1 MKNLFLTGEIGVGKS
16 TLLKKLIEKIN
27 TSIGGYV
34 TERVINNNILK
45 YNLISLYDGTE
56 EYSISK
62 MPLNRHSNNPEVF
75 LSSFN
80 EGAFS
85 ILEKSFCERDIV
97 VMDELGFMESKA
109 YRFQDIVFK
118 LLDSSNA
125 VIGVLKKRDCE
136 FLNNIRSRKDVV
148 IIEVTEENR
157 DTLLERLLL
166 ILVSFEVPLKKKDAF
181 YWSEELIRFYNDA
194 INYKKCEYT
203 KIIIDEIKK
212 YVPDLKDKTLLDIGA
227 GIGTF
232 SIPLSK
238 EAKHIT
244 AVDSS
249 FNMLNFFRKK
259 AKSKEISNID
269 FILSPFEKANIPP
282 HDITLSI
289 HGGGA
294 TSKESLLSFYNLIVD
309 YGFIAIPTSHNFNGE
324 TLYKML
330 DRPIRKFNISDT
342 LKNLKLLDC
351 KYEHKELKYNFP
363 QFFKNYDD
371 ALKFFKEHFKIKSKS
386 EIFILKEFINEYIY
400 KYEDGYLFDNIKTSS
415 FIAIKKS

>member
-34 TERVINNNILK
+34 TERVIDNNILK
-45 YNLISLYDGTE
+45 YNLISLYDGIE
-56 EYSISK
+56 EYSISQ

-85 ILEKSFCERDIV
+85 ILEKSFYERNV
-97 VMDELGFMESKA
+97 VIMDELGFMESKA
-109 YRFQDIVFK
+109 YRFQNIVLR
-118 LLDSSNA
+118 LLDSSKT

-136 FLNNIRSRKDVV
+136 FLNNIRNRKDVI

-157 DTLLERLLL
+157 NILLEKLIT

-181 YWSEELIRFYNDA
+181 YWSEELIQFYDDA

-203 KIIIDEIKK
+203 KTIINEIKK
-212 YVPDLKDKTLLDIGA
+212 YVPNFKNKTLLDIGA

-232 SIPLSK
+232 SIPLSR
-238 EAKHIT
+238 EVNHIT

-249 FNMLNFFRKK
+249 FNMLNFFRRK
-259 AKSKEISNID
+259 AKSKEIHNID
-269 FILSPFEKANIPP
+269 FVLSPFENAKIKP

-294 TSKESLLSFYNLIVD
+294 TSRESLLRFYDLIIN
-309 YGFIAIPTSHNFNGE
+309 YGFIVIPTKSNFNGE
-324 TLYKML
+324 IFYKMIN
-330 DRPIRKFNISDT
+330 RPTRKFKTNDT
-342 LKNLKLLDC
+342 LKNLQLLNC
-351 KYEHKELKYNFP
+351 KYEHKNLTYNFP
-363 QFFKNYDD
+363 QFFKDYDD
-371 ALKFFKEHFKIKSKS
+371 AL
-386 EIFILKEFINEYIY
+386 IFLKGTL
-400 KYEDGYLFDNIKTSS
+400 K
-415 FIAIKKS
+415 

>member
-1 MKNLFLTGEIGVGKS
+1 MKNLFLTGEIGMGKS

-34 TERVINNNILK
+34 TERVIDNNALK
-45 YNLISLYDGTE
+45 YNLISLYDGNE
-56 EYSISK
+56 EYTISK
-62 MPLNRHSNNPEVF
+62 MPLNKNSNVPEIF

-80 EGAFS
+80 DGVFN
-85 ILEKSFCERDIV
+85 ILEKSFYERNVII
-97 VMDELGFMESKA
+97 MDELGFMESKA
-109 YRFQDIVFK
+109 YRFQNIVFR
-118 LLDSSNA
+118 LLDSSKT
-125 VIGVLKKRDCE
+125 VIGVLKKRDCA
-136 FLNNIRSRKDVV
+136 FLNNIRNRKDVI

-157 DTLLERLLL
+157 NILLEKLLL
-166 ILVSFEVPLKKKDAF
+166 ILNSFQVPLKKSSAF
-181 YWSEELIRFYNDA
+181 YWSKELIQFYDEA
-194 INYKKCEYT
+194 VNYKKCEYI
-203 KIIIDEIKK
+203 KIIMDEIKK
-212 YVPDLKDKTLLDIGA
+212 YVPNFKDKTLLDIGA

-238 EAKHIT
+238 EVKHIT

-294 TSKESLLSFYNLIVD
+294 TSKESLSSFYDLILN

-324 TLYKML
+324 IFYEML
-330 DRPIRKFNISDT
+330 DKPIRKFNVIDT
-342 LKNLKLLDC
+342 LENLQLLNC
-351 KYEHKELKYNFP
+351 NYEHKELTYNFP

-371 ALKFFKEHFKIKSKS
+371 SLIFFKEHFKIKSEFETS
-386 EIFILKEFINEYIY
+386 ILKEFIDKYIY
-400 KYEDGYLFDNIKTSS
+400 KYENGYLFDNIKTSL

>member
-45 YNLISLYDGTE
+45 YNLISLYDGIE
-56 EYSISK
+56 EYSISQ

-85 ILEKSFCERDIV
+85 ILEKSFYERNVII
-97 VMDELGFMESKA
+97 MDELGFMESKA
-109 YRFQDIVFK
+109 YKFQNIVFK
-118 LLDSSNA
+118 LLDSSKT
-125 VIGVLKKRDCE
+125 VIGVLKKKDCE
-136 FLNNIRSRKDVV
+136 FLNAIRNRND
-148 IIEVTEENR
+148 IIIVEVTEENR
-157 DTLLERLLL
+157 DTLLEELLT
-166 ILVSFEVPLKKKDAF
+166 ILNNFQVPLKKESAF
-181 YWSEELIRFYNDA
+181 YWSEELIQFYNDA

-212 YVPDLKDKTLLDIGA
+212 YVPNLKNKTLLDIGA
-227 GIGTF
+227 GIGAF

-238 EAKHIT
+238 EVKHIT

-294 TSKESLLSFYNLIVD
+294 TSKESLSSFYDLILD

-324 TLYKML
+324 ILYRML
-330 DRPIRKFNISDT
+330 DRPIRKFNVIDT
-342 LKNLKLLDC
+342 LENLKLLNC
-351 KYEHKELKYNFP
+351 NYEHKELTYNFP
-363 QFFKNYDD
+363 QFFKNYDN
-371 ALKFFKEHFKIKSKS
+371 ALKFFKEHFKIKNEL
-386 EIFILKEFINEYIY
+386 EISILKEFIDKYIY
-400 KYEDGYLFDNIKTSS
+400 KYENGYIFDNIKTSS

>member
-34 TERVINNNILK
+34 TERVIDNNTLK

-56 EYSISK
+56 EYTISK
-62 MPLNRHSNNPEVF
+62 MPLNGCSNDIEIF

-80 EGAFS
+80 EGIFS
-85 ILEKSFCERDIV
+85 VLEKSFHERNAII
-97 VMDELGFMESKA
+97 MDELGFMESKA
-109 YRFQDIVFK
+109 YKFKDIVLK
-118 LLDSSNA
+118 LLDSSNT

-136 FLNNIRSRKDVV
+136 FLNSIRNRNDVV
-148 IIEVTEENR
+148 ILEVTKENR
-157 DTLLERLLL
+157 DCLLEELLA
-166 ILVSFEVPLKKKDAF
+166 ILNKFEVPLKKESAF
-181 YWSEELIRFYNDA
+181 YWSKELIQFYDEA
-194 INYKKCEYT
+194 ISYKKCEYIKT
-203 KIIIDEIKK
+203 IIDEIKK
-212 YVPDLKDKTLLDIGA
+212 YVPNLKDKTLLDVGSGIGA
-227 GIGTF
+227 F

-238 EAKHIT
+238 EVKHIT

-259 AKSKEISNID
+259 AKAKEIHNID
-269 FILSPFEKANIPP
+269 FILSPFEKDNIPP

-294 TSKESLLSFYNLIVD
+294 TSEESLFSFYNLIVH

-324 TLYKML
+324 ILYKML

-342 LKNLKLLDC
+342 LENLQLLNC

-371 ALKFFKEHFKIKSKS
+371 ALKFFKEHFKIQSKS
-386 EIFILKEFINEYIY
+386 EICILKEFINKYIY

-415 FIAIKKS
+415 FIVINKT